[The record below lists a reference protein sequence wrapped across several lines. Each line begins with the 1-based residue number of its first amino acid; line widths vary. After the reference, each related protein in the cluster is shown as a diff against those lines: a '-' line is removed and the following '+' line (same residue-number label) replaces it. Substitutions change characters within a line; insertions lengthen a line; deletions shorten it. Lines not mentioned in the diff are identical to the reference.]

1 MLCPVPRDS
10 VAAPTTAH
18 PDLSA
23 AHCSLFLP
31 WVCRGAIRSS
41 GLGLLL
47 KHPVPSANCLG
58 EHTEKVPGSNP
69 EMLQVFSGQHPL
81 MCWSLPVSLRVFV
94 SRREIIPAC
103 QVWALKES
111 MSSHCCVLGINGK
124 TTSEGALAW
133 WLWWSAVF
141 SWAGGDS
148 SRKKWARHAYSC
160 SLSPPFQTT
169 AWIVRHL
176 TWHCSLLLWCEI
188 LNLTWNVKWDALFF
202 SFHSN
207 SLLIWMLTFLVCQ
220 APGRVSSANSHL

>member
-1 MLCPVPRDS
+1 
-10 VAAPTTAH
+10 
-18 PDLSA
+18 
-23 AHCSLFLP
+23 
-31 WVCRGAIRSS
+31 
-41 GLGLLL
+41 
-47 KHPVPSANCLG
+47 
-58 EHTEKVPGSNP
+58 
-69 EMLQVFSGQHPL
+69 MLQVFSGQHPL
-81 MCWSLPVSLRVFV
+81 TCWSPPVSLRVFV

-133 WLWWSAVF
+133 WLWCSAVF

-148 SRKKWARHAYSC
+148 SRKKWAQHTHSC
-160 SLSPPFQTT
+160 PLSPHFQTT
-169 AWIVRHL
+169 SWIVRHL
-176 TWHCSLLLWCEI
+176 TWHCSLLLWCKF

-220 APGRVSSANSHL
+220 AECPLQTPTCRDTAQSDCSGASFLGFWLLCRADLLTSPESAEVLYPELPKTYSQHAWGITENNTAHS